1 MLREIRLQN
10 YTIVDDLSLDFSEG
24 FSVITGETGAGKS
37 ILVEALALLLG
48 GRADPDMI
56 RHAANEA
63 ILEACFDASV
73 VALDGHAPL
82 DDTLILKRVLSPSK
96 GRAYINGSMANLSTL
111 KQIGE
116 SLAEIHGQHDHQL
129 LTNPACQLTLLDGYA
144 QNKDQQQRYQACY
157 QKRADLLKE
166 MDALKQ
172 AGGDK
177 GHREEMLRYQLAEI
191 VAADFKPDEE
201 AALEQEERYLK
212 NWESI
217 LTFAQGG
224 YNALSDEGGILSGLG
239 VIDQQLKNL
248 HQVTRDVQ
256 GEMDLLETARINL
269 KELALLLR
277 DRSGGVS
284 YNPDRQT
291 EVAERLYLI
300 QKMKKKYGGSIP
312 EILQIAQQIELELIH
327 LSERETRFSALEEE
341 LKETT
346 VMLTKEAEAL
356 SMARKA
362 AIAPLQKKVKQEL
375 DGLGMKQTRF
385 EISMQAKPFT
395 EDGGDAVE
403 FLIALP
409 GEPFKPIAKVASGGE
424 LSRLMLALKVALTE
438 VDPTPTLVFDEVD
451 SGVGGAVAEQI
462 GRRLARLSKH
472 HQVFCITHLPQVAR
486 FADHHYLVQK
496 QVSEKRVAVS
506 VHKLTQEERV
516 SELARMLGG
525 KIITAATRRHAEE
538 LIRPD
543 GRM

>member
-1 MLREIRLQN
+1 
-10 YTIVDDLSLDFSEG
+10 
-24 FSVITGETGAGKS
+24 
-37 ILVEALALLLG
+37 
-48 GRADPDMI
+48 
-56 RHAANEA
+56 
-63 ILEACFDASV
+63 
-73 VALDGHAPL
+73 
-82 DDTLILKRVLSPSK
+82 
-96 GRAYINGSMANLSTL
+96 MANLSTL
-111 KQIGE
+111 KQVGE
-116 SLAEIHGQHDHQL
+116 LLAEIHGQNDHQL
-129 LTNPACQLTLLDGYA
+129 LTNPACQLALLDGYA
-144 QNKDQQQRYQACY
+144 KNKDQQQRYFAWY

-166 MDALKQ
+166 IDALKRG
-172 AGGDK
+172 GGDQ

-191 VAADFKPDEE
+191 VTADFKPDEE

-239 VIDQQLKNL
+239 AIDQQLKNL
-248 HQVTRDVQ
+248 HQVTQDAQ
-256 GEMDLLETARINL
+256 GEIDLLETARIHL

-291 EVAERLYLI
+291 QIAERLYLI

-312 EILQIAQQIELELIH
+312 EILQAAERIELELTR
-327 LSERETRFSALEEE
+327 LATRATRFSALEAA

-346 VMLTKEAEAL
+346 EALTKSAEAL
-356 SMARKA
+356 SMDRKA
-362 AIAPLQKKVKQEL
+362 AIGPLQKKVKEEL
-375 DGLGMKQTRF
+375 NGLGMGQTRF
-385 EISMQAKPFT
+385 DISTQAKPFA
-395 EDGGDAVE
+395 EDGGDE
-403 FLIALP
+403 IDFLIALP

-462 GRRLARLSKH
+462 GRRLARLSRR

-486 FADHHYLVQK
+486 FADHHYRVQK
-496 QVSEKRVAVS
+496 QVSDNRVAVS

-525 KIITAATRRHAEE
+525 KTITAATRRHAEE
-538 LIRPD
+538 LIHD
-543 GRM
+543 TSHGG